1 MVRYADPGVVPGLRD
16 ALRSLISSD
25 TDSVWQLPDGQVAEA
40 LAVIGQLR
48 QLVEVAEVAVVREGV
63 ARGLPTQ
70 SSWSP
75 TDWVGVHE
83 GRRAPRPTIRHAA
96 SVVRLA
102 KAATASTS
110 GPLTP
115 PTPDPAAATGPD
127 LTGHTGATGVDDAT
141 GADDGTASTGGEG
154 GAGGAGAA
162 PGVEGLSGVLGAFA
176 AGELPLGKADQ
187 LVRFHQGVERVA
199 DPQLL
204 QQDLAQLL
212 AGAKDDI
219 LATGPDGRVTQRV
232 PGLDEKKLAAGIS
245 MTTRMLRPD
254 KDQRDEDERQKA
266 SRSLTQHT
274 DACGM
279 TRYKLVLDPEGAAII
294 DAAVAALSD
303 PVKGPDGEPDER
315 TPARRRADA
324 LLAIVGR
331 GVSSPGQAP
340 KSDKAQVLVT
350 ISLAALTSDL
360 ATGRCGSC
368 GQDLPTHPFGPGL
381 TPFGPGATPFGP
393 PGATAGGSSGVS
405 SGPAGCHRPG
415 HAAGLTATGQVLAPT
430 AVRKLACEAGII
442 PAILGADGELL
453 DLGRAARYFTPG
465 QKRALYL
472 RDGGC
477 TYPGCTMPA
486 HWSDA
491 HHLQYWSLGG
501 ASDLDNAALLCERH
515 HTKVHT
521 HDLTATI
528 TPTGV
533 TWHT

>member
-1 MVRYADPGVVPGLRD
+1 MRYADPGVVPGLRD

-25 TDSVWQLPDGQVAEA
+25 TDSVWQLPDGQVTEA
-40 LAVIGQLR
+40 LAVIGQAR
-48 QLVEVAEVAVVREGV
+48 QLLEVAEVAVVREGV

-102 KAATASTS
+102 KAATGSTS

-127 LTGHTGATGVDDAT
+127 LTGHTGATG
-141 GADDGTASTGGEG
+141 ADDGTASTGGEGGAG

-368 GQDLPTHPFGPGL
+368 GQDLPGHPLGSGL
-381 TPFGPGATPFGP
+381 TPFGPGATS
-393 PGATAGGSSGVS
+393 GGSSGVS

-415 HAAGLTATGQVLAPT
+415 HAGGLTATGQVLAPT

-442 PAILGADGELL
+442 PAILGTDGELL